1 MSRLPELDPE
11 TLSAHQRRVFDAI
24 ASGPRAGVRG
34 PFLALI
40 HVPELADRIQHLG
53 EYLRYETSFPPR
65 LSELAILSTARHYT
79 CQYEWHA
86 HEPHA
91 LKGGLAQ
98 SAIDAIRAGQRPPS
112 MQGDEA
118 AVYDYAVELL
128 RNGKVSDPSY
138 QRVVDLFGVRGAVEL
153 AALIGYYI
161 MIAMT
166 LLAHDVG
173 LPPGAT
179 PPLAPL
185 RQG

>member
-11 TLSAHQRRVFDAI
+11 QLSADQRRVYDAI

-53 EYLRYETSFPPR
+53 EYLRYGTSFPPR
-65 LSELAILSTARHYT
+65 LSELVILSTARHYT

-91 LKGGLAQ
+91 QNGGLAQ
-98 SAIDAIRAGQRPPS
+98 GVIDAIKAGQRPPS
-112 MQGDEA
+112 LQGDEA
-118 AVYDYAVELL
+118 AVYDYTVELL
-128 RNGKVSDPSY
+128 RNGKVSDAAY
-138 QRVVDLFGVRGAVEL
+138 QRVVGLFGPRGAVEL

-173 LPPGAT
+173 LPPGKT
-179 PPLAPL
+179 PPLAAA
-185 RQG
+185 R